1 MNKPEAQQNLQMLE
15 QDRSNLLA
23 LNHLNSTY
31 AFKDSCEKRIKQINE
46 NLKNIK
52 VGLHEHRST
61 TNKDR

>member
-1 MNKPEAQQNLQMLE
+1 MNKLEAQQNLQMLE

-52 VGLHEHRST
+52 AGLHGYRST
-61 TNKDR
+61 TNEDR